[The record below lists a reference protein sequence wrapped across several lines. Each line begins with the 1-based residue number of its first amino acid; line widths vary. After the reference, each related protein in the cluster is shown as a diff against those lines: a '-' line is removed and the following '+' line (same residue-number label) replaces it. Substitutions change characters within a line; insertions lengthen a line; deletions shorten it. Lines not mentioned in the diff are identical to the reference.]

1 RRVPT
6 RPVVLAVGTFFVK
19 SYLYGKDG
27 APPSPLLRV
36 PREEEVEEEADIAL
50 HCRRRAGHPAPGGH
64 RRKGDSG
71 ARTLRRHQVTRER
84 GGGETGVRGGG
95 GGGGGADVVEATSGP
110 STS

>member
-1 RRVPT
+1 EDE
-6 RPVVLAVGTFFVK
+6 GE
-19 SYLYGKDG
+19 DDNE
-27 APPSPLLRV
+27 
-36 PREEEVEEEADIAL
+36 EEEVEEEADIAL

-95 GGGGGADVVEATSGP
+95 
-110 STS
+110 